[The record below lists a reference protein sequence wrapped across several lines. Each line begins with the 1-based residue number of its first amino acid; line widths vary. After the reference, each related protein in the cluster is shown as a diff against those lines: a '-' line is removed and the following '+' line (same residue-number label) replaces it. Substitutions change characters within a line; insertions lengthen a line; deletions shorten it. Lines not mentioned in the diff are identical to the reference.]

1 MSIAAAENAGL
12 GPSDL
17 PNHWAST
24 LSTATKSST
33 STTQTE
39 NNFTTNITNNFT
51 TNSTLSATATTTTI
65 SAHTS
70 PPTNTTPATE
80 FSSAAI
86 NNICKLPRSS
96 PTAATAAVSV
106 SNAGSSVLG
115 LAPVVPTSAGVVP
128 LPTTIG
134 SVGSAGGG
142 GGAATTSS
150 IIANHRTNTTT
161 TDSIN
166 SVSPTAAANVLLA
179 RFSALHQHHQQ
190 QQQHNVFLN
199 NNHSLLN
206 NSNNLLPLHLQHH
219 QQQHPSLHKAATTAA
234 NIAAALQR
242 SANMNAVASPIS
254 TNTTTSSNRKIRRK
268 NDSKA
273 NLPQS
278 QINKCNNEKRRRELE
293 NNYIE
298 QLSEFLQLNKR
309 GDMSST
315 KPDKAAILNQVV
327 KTYRD
332 ICDRGQ
338 SRDISSSSST
348 PASTGTTT
356 SPSTTTSLSTA
367 TSGNGTI
374 TNNNSNNQNT
384 STRCTRCATDN
395 CSIHPVQQG
404 EVSSTE
410 PPLPEPSLL
419 NGQVPEISAYFEAL
433 EHYISSVGWV
443 LLQVNSA
450 GIIESCTQNIREL
463 IGYEKQ
469 ELYRQPL
476 YMYLYPGDHAKL
488 DPIISNMSSSS
499 LGGGNGSGGSGNG
512 NMHDVNSAWGLG
524 GEPED
529 HTSNCSK
536 AERSNSTKVRMLV
549 KDIRSST
556 QTSGSSTTTNND
568 NSNSMDQKPKYEE
581 VVLMAAPVKDDGDS
595 TSVLCLITRPEDE
608 SPLEMNIQQHVQH
621 PTIEQVTFK
630 LDIHGKIITLDA
642 TTLREP
648 FKMHLSQWSGR
659 LLQDLCHPQD
669 LSALKTHLRDIQ
681 DSTAGLNALNASQ
694 SPGSGVGINPPIS
707 NVTSK
712 PFRLRLGA
720 PDVYVHVKANS
731 RLFINHTPGESD
743 FIMSVQTLLNTE
755 SDMNSN
761 NTGMMSGNSGLLSTG
776 MAAMSPGS
784 SLVSSLV
791 SNLSMDSFVNNNSV
805 SSPLVNVSGLGG
817 LVGGGGMPPHTT
829 QTTNVGGPLMTSAV
843 INGTGG
849 GVGVPGGGGPVTVN
863 NGSGISSQRAA
874 YTTAAT
880 SGVASNNSSLVN
892 SFTASPAGHE
902 GPSFYSNEFDLDLPH
917 SSFEID
923 PSVSAWNDSRPNSR
937 ASVTTPV
944 STPRPPSA
952 GHGFSPA
959 VCPSPSTPYQL
970 SSHSAASLPS
980 PQSNASQTGP
990 AVSGGP
996 GPFGFGFPAFESN
1009 SEKVDKES
1017 LNNNNGNSNMPSVSG
1032 VSMTGN
1038 TSNGGGNQLLGSGG
1052 GPLLPTNQ
1060 QQQAQPQ
1067 QHNTTQKPPTESER
1081 LRHLLTNKATN
1092 SLLGTDGDDT
1102 KFYKQ
1107 EEDKDSLQ
1115 SNMPGMFKM
1124 GQGPIGH
1131 GGMGTSRMFTMQKSN
1146 SSNPMLLSLLKSEDD
1161 EKGGPSMGRSG
1172 DMVRVKDEPHGSHSG
1187 AHSNP
1192 NNLSPE
1198 DLRRI
1203 LKHQGDPAM
1212 TRKRSLNDPDD
1223 GLSAKRSD
1231 DRPSKLCENNKML
1244 ARLLRNPPKNIS
1256 MNMPTGI
1263 KIIPDKVPV
1272 AVGRVSST
1280 LSGLSAASSC
1290 SSNVSSGL
1298 SSMANK
1304 SSAITTMAGSG
1315 ASGGPGRG
1323 RGQHKLQ
1330 QQHTSDVY
1338 LTQQQQQQQQGL
1350 DPIPG
1355 GTNLQRPPQSHQ
1367 QTHGQMEFSTSSS
1380 TVDHPF
1386 ATPPLNTTAPST
1398 TSTSTSSATTGTP
1411 LAGLGDGD
1419 SELSK
1424 ILDSV
1429 MDYVSDDQSFAPSTP
1444 TGLTPQQINERLAI
1458 SEIQKSLMVE
1468 TSAFRNGP
1476 NAIISSQTAQQM
1488 LHQQMQQQQQ
1498 HSQLQPPAYPGSGIP
1513 GAGGNTNSMTP
1524 QQLQQ
1529 QQQMQVMRMQQM
1541 LENMRAN
1548 QNFQR
1553 PPPNYPTRGRA
1564 PAMNAVATPG
1574 GSMSATQRYRTLAQQ
1589 QIVQQQKERL
1599 LQQQQK
1605 QHMLVPENATARNDQ
1620 LCLNPNIGTLLNT
1633 VAPNVTLSR
1642 TNMPPDSQLSPNFA
1656 QTMLQQQLSPGQRNA
1671 NFSPQSNTGYG
1682 PQYSQSGQRLSPQQ
1696 QLSQQA
1702 TAQQAQMAFQN
1713 SNAAQLSPR
1722 QPHFGNQGPNTPSN
1736 ANIPSPGIAPNAS
1749 PQQWPAQAP
1758 VNPQQRAHSL
1768 QQHNPMLSAQL
1779 QGVSPYNARQYQQ
1792 RGRNIN
1798 SPSGAMTTGPG
1809 VTSGPQGPAATGLQ
1823 RQNSFQTNDGGG
1835 FANTTPNS
1843 PSPQSP
1849 YSTGSVFQQQQ
1860 NQQQQMQRMQRQTS
1874 MPQASQHLPGSPR
1887 SFGTNHNQ
1895 NHTHNNNN
1903 SHLHHHHQHQHLN
1916 HLHQNNGSSGG
1927 HDNTAVGS
1935 TSPHVNVNGFTT
1947 TSSSMMFSNLHQSSN
1962 NSTTSTSSQQS
1973 PLSST
1978 LSSLTND
1985 FYGRIMQTAGN
1996 PASSDYVKQEL
2007 RAVVSGRA
2015 AAAANSGGNGVPGGG
2030 NGSGGGGIP
2039 SGLRVATP
2047 QSPHGPQTSQGPMLG
2062 TNSTNS
2068 MAMTQQQQPQ
2078 TSISSGNVSNNSI
2091 VAASSAGNGSGGS
2104 NINNA
2109 LLNTP
2114 PDPTMGFSFD
2124 PRKYS

>member
-39 NNFTTNITNNFT
+39 TDFSTNITNNFT

-65 SAHTS
+65 STQTS
-70 PPTNTTPATE
+70 APTNTTPETE

-96 PTAATAAVSV
+96 PTAATAAVTV
-106 SNAGSSVLG
+106 SNAGSAVLG

-219 QQQHPSLHKAATTAA
+219 QQQQHPSLHKAATTAA

-254 TNTTTSSNRKIRRK
+254 TNSTTSSNRKIRRK

-367 TSGNGTI
+367 TSGNSTI

-384 STRCTRCATDN
+384 STRCSRCATDN

-512 NMHDVNSAWGLG
+512 NIHDVNSAWGLG
-524 GEPED
+524 GETED

-536 AERSNSTKVRMLV
+536 PERSNSTKVRMLV

-761 NTGMMSGNSGLLSTG
+761 NTGMMSGNSGLLTTG

-849 GVGVPGGGGPVTVN
+849 GVSGSGGGGPVTVN
-863 NGSGISSQRAA
+863 SGSGISSQRAA
-874 YTTAAT
+874 YTTTAT

-1009 SEKVDKES
+1009 SEKVDKDG
-1017 LNNNNGNSNMPSVSG
+1017 LNNNNGNSNNSNMPSVSG
-1032 VSMTGN
+1032 VSITGN
-1038 TSNGGGNQLLGSGG
+1038 VSNGGSNQLMLGSGG
-1052 GPLLPTNQ
+1052 GSLLPTNQ
-1060 QQQAQPQ
+1060 QQQAQPQQQQQ

-1081 LRHLLTNKATN
+1081 LRHLLTNKAHPSATN
-1092 SLLGTDGDDT
+1092 SILGPDGDDT

-1107 EEDKDSLQ
+1107 EEDKESLQ

-1131 GGMGTSRMFTMQKSN
+1131 GAMGTSRMFNMQKSN

-1172 DMVRVKDEPHGSHSG
+1172 DMVRVKDEPHGSHGG

-1256 MNMPTGI
+1256 MNIPTGI

-1290 SSNVSSGL
+1290 SSSVSSGM
-1298 SSMANK
+1298 SSMSNK

-1315 ASGGPGRG
+1315 APAGPGRG
-1323 RGQHKLQ
+1323 RGQHKHQ

-1367 QTHGQMEFSTSSS
+1367 QTHGQMEFSSSSSS

-1476 NAIISSQTAQQM
+1476 NAIIGSQTAQQM
-1488 LHQQMQQQQQ
+1488 LQQQMQQQQQ

-1656 QTMLQQQLSPGQRNA
+1656 QTMMQQQLSPGQRNA

-1702 TAQQAQMAFQN
+1702 SAQQAQMAFQN

-1722 QPHFGNQGPNTPSN
+1722 QPHFGNQGPNTPAN
-1736 ANIPSPGIAPNAS
+1736 ANIPSPGIAPNVS
-1749 PQQWPAQAP
+1749 PQQWSAQAP

-1792 RGRNIN
+1792 RGRSLN

-1809 VTSGPQGPAATGLQ
+1809 VTSGPQGPAAAGLQ

-1849 YSTGSVFQQQQ
+1849 YGGGSVFQQQQ

-1874 MPQASQHLPGSPR
+1874 MPQASQHLP
-1887 SFGTNHNQ
+1887 
-1895 NHTHNNNN
+1895 
-1903 SHLHHHHQHQHLN
+1903 
-1916 HLHQNNGSSGG
+1916 
-1927 HDNTAVGS
+1927 
-1935 TSPHVNVNGFTT
+1935 
-1947 TSSSMMFSNLHQSSN
+1947 
-1962 NSTTSTSSQQS
+1962 
-1973 PLSST
+1973 
-1978 LSSLTND
+1978 
-1985 FYGRIMQTAGN
+1985 AGN

-2030 NGSGGGGIP
+2030 NGPGGGGIP

-2078 TSISSGNVSNNSI
+2078 TSISSGNVSNNST
-2091 VAASSAGNGSGGS
+2091 VVASSAGNGSGGS

-2124 PRKYS
+2124 PQDFFGSNSAR

>member
-12 GPSDL
+12 GPSDI
-17 PNHWAST
+17 PDHWAST

-33 STTQTE
+33 STTQAETNCSANSL
-39 NNFTTNITNNFT
+39 NNTNNFT
-51 TNSTLSATATTTTI
+51 TDSTLPAAATTTTI
-65 SAHTS
+65 STYTS
-70 PPTNTTPATE
+70 ASTYTTSATGAG
-80 FSSAAI
+80 SATI
-86 NNICKLPRSS
+86 NNICNLPRSS
-96 PTAATAAVSV
+96 PAAATAAVTV
-106 SNAGSSVLG
+106 SNAGSTVLG
-115 LAPVVPTSAGVVP
+115 LAPVIPTSAGVVP

-150 IIANHRTNTTT
+150 IIANHRNNTTT

-166 SVSPTAAANVLLA
+166 SVSPTAAANVFLA
-179 RFSALHQHHQQ
+179 RFSALQQQQHQHHQQ
-190 QQQHNVFLN
+190 QQQQHNIFLN
-199 NNHSLLN
+199 NNNSLLN

-254 TNTTTSSNRKIRRK
+254 TNSTTSSNRKIRRK

-309 GDMSST
+309 GDMTST

-348 PASTGTTT
+348 LASAGNTS
-356 SPSTTTSLSTA
+356 SPSTTTISLTTA
-367 TSGNGTI
+367 TSANSAI
-374 TNNNSNNQNT
+374 TNKNNSNNQNT
-384 STRCTRCATDN
+384 STRCSRCATDN

-488 DPIISNMSSSS
+488 DPIIRNMSSSS
-499 LGGGNGSGGSGNG
+499 LGGNSGSSGGGNGGI
-512 NMHDVNSAWGLG
+512 HDVNSAWGLG
-524 GEPED
+524 GETED

-536 AERSNSTKVRMLV
+536 PERSNSTKVRMLV
-549 KDIRSST
+549 KDMRSAT

-595 TSVLCLITRPEDE
+595 SSVLCLITRPEDE

-681 DSTAGLNALNASQ
+681 DSTAGLNSINASQ

-755 SDMNSN
+755 NDMNSN
-761 NTGMMSGNSGLLSTG
+761 NTGMMTGNSGLLTTG

-843 INGTGG
+843 INGNGG
-849 GVGVPGGGGPVTVN
+849 GGSGTGGGGPVTVN
-863 NGSGISSQRAA
+863 NGSGMSSQRSA
-874 YTTAAT
+874 YTTATT

-902 GPSFYSNEFDLDLPH
+902 GPSFYSNEFELDLPH

-980 PQSNASQTGP
+980 PQSNASQSG
-990 AVSGGP
+990 ASVGGGP
-996 GPFGFGFPAFESN
+996 GPFGFGFPSFEN
-1009 SEKVDKES
+1009 TSEKVDKDN
-1017 LNNNNGNSNMPSVSG
+1017 LNNNNNTGSSNNNNMSSGSG
-1032 VSMTGN
+1032 VSMTGSV
-1038 TSNGGGNQLLGSGG
+1038 SNGGNQMMLGSAG
-1052 GPLLPTNQ
+1052 GPVLATNPQ
-1060 QQQAQPQ
+1060 QRNQPQ
-1067 QHNTTQKPPTESER
+1067 HTTQKPSTESER
-1081 LRHLLTNKATN
+1081 LRHLLTNKTHSSATT
-1092 SLLGTDGDDT
+1092 SLHGSDGDDT

-1107 EEDKDSLQ
+1107 EDDKESLQ
-1115 SNMPGMFKM
+1115 SNMTGMFKM
-1124 GQGPIGH
+1124 GQGSIGQ
-1131 GGMGTSRMFTMQKSN
+1131 GAMGTSRMFSMQKNAN

-1172 DMVRVKDEPHGSHSG
+1172 DMVRIKDEPHGSHGG

-1231 DRPSKLCENNKML
+1231 DRPSKLCETNKML
-1244 ARLLRNPPKNIS
+1244 ARLLRNPPKNIT
-1256 MNMPTGI
+1256 MNIQTGI
-1263 KIIPDKVPV
+1263 KIIPDKVPA

-1280 LSGLSAASSC
+1280 LSGLSNASTC
-1290 SSNVSSGL
+1290 NSSGSM
-1298 SSMANK
+1298 SSMNNK

-1315 ASGGPGRG
+1315 APAGTGRG
-1323 RGQHKLQ
+1323 RGQHKQTLQ
-1330 QQHTSDVY
+1330 PQQPSDVY

-1367 QTHGQMEFSTSSS
+1367 QTHGQMEFSSSS
-1380 TVDHPF
+1380 STTVDHPF

-1398 TSTSTSSATTGTP
+1398 TSTSTSNVTIGTS

-1429 MDYVSDDQSFAPSTP
+1429 MDYVTDDQQFAPTTP

-1476 NAIISSQTAQQM
+1476 NAMIGNQTAQQM
-1488 LHQQMQQQQQ
+1488 LQQQMQQQQQ
-1498 HSQLQPPAYPGSGIP
+1498 HSQLQPPAYPGSMMTGT
-1513 GAGGNTNSMTP
+1513 GANTSSMTP

-1529 QQQMQVMRMQQM
+1529 QQIQMMRMQQM
-1541 LENMRAN
+1541 LETMRAN

-1553 PPPNYPTRGRA
+1553 PPPNYPARGRA
-1564 PAMNAVATPG
+1564 PPMNAVATPG
-1574 GSMSATQRYRTLAQQ
+1574 GVMSATQRYRTLAQQ

-1656 QTMLQQQLSPGQRNA
+1656 QTMLQQQLSPSHRNA
-1671 NFSPQSNTGYG
+1671 PFSPQSNPGYG

-1696 QLSQQA
+1696 QQQLSQQA
-1702 TAQQAQMAFQN
+1702 SAQQQQQQMAFQS

-1722 QPHFGNQGPNTPSN
+1722 QPHFGNQGSNTPGN
-1736 ANIPSPGIAPNAS
+1736 AGIPSPGIAQNAS
-1749 PQQWPAQAP
+1749 TQQWSAQAP

-1792 RGRNIN
+1792 RGRSLN
-1798 SPSGAMTTGPG
+1798 SPGGAVPSGPS
-1809 VTSGPQGPAATGLQ
+1809 VSSGPQGPAAAGLQ

-1835 FANTTPNS
+1835 FASTTPNS

-1849 YSTGSVFQQQQ
+1849 YGAGNVFQQQQ
-1860 NQQQQMQRMQRQTS
+1860 SQQQQMQRMQRQTS
-1874 MPQASQHLPGSPR
+1874 IPQASQHLP
-1887 SFGTNHNQ
+1887 
-1895 NHTHNNNN
+1895 
-1903 SHLHHHHQHQHLN
+1903 
-1916 HLHQNNGSSGG
+1916 
-1927 HDNTAVGS
+1927 
-1935 TSPHVNVNGFTT
+1935 
-1947 TSSSMMFSNLHQSSN
+1947 
-1962 NSTTSTSSQQS
+1962 
-1973 PLSST
+1973 
-1978 LSSLTND
+1978 
-1985 FYGRIMQTAGN
+1985 AGN

-2030 NGSGGGGIP
+2030 SGNGPGGGAGIP

-2047 QSPHGPQTSQGPMLG
+2047 QSPHVPQTSQGPMLG
-2062 TNSTNS
+2062 TNSSNS
-2068 MAMTQQQQPQ
+2068 MVMTQQQQQQHPQ
-2078 TSISSGNVSNNSI
+2078 TSISSGNVTNNSS
-2091 VAASSAGNGSGGS
+2091 VGSSTGNGST
-2104 NINNA
+2104 

-2114 PDPTMGFSFD
+2114 GPDPTMGFNFD
-2124 PRKYS
+2124 PQDFFGSNSTR